1 MKNGFLIKKHLSY
14 FPRNKNLFVHQSTRR
29 DDYLLQEELVDMQVA
44 GGPAEAC
51 ICHFLWDKVN

>member
-29 DDYLLQEELVDMQVA
+29 DDYLLQEELVDMQA
-44 GGPAEAC
+44 GLPKHAYVIFCGT
-51 ICHFLWDKVN
+51 K